1 MAIFEPTE
9 ENISKA
15 AELIRNGDLVS
26 FATETVYGLG
36 ANALSSDACEKIFKA
51 KERPHYDPLIVHIH
65 SLEQLTE
72 VAEEIPQMALKAA
85 TYFWPGPLTMVL
97 KKKSCIPDS
106 ITANMETVA
115 VRMPKHPLA
124 LALLKEANVPIA
136 APSANPFGYLS
147 PTKAQHV
154 EEQLGEKVKMILDG
168 GDCECGLESTI
179 IDFTQSTPHLLRHG
193 AIPKEKIE
201 EICGILML
209 GKAVLEQ
216 PLAPG
221 QLASHYSP
229 ETKLVILSKDEK
241 PDQNLN
247 YGILTHSGLN
257 KELRDSIY
265 VERLSPEGD
274 LQEAAHNLF
283 SALHRLDKLN
293 LDIIYAY
300 EFPEEGLGQA
310 IMDRLRKAAVKLKK

>member
-15 AELIRNGDLVS
+15 AELILNGELVS

-36 ANALSSDACEKIFKA
+36 ANALNPDACEKIFKA

-65 SLEQLTE
+65 SIEQLTE
-72 VAEEIPQMALKAA
+72 IAEDIPQLALKAA

-97 KKKSCIPDS
+97 KKKNCIPDS
-106 ITANMETVA
+106 ITANLDTVA

-124 LALLKEANVPIA
+124 LALLKKANVPIA

-147 PTKAQHV
+147 PTTAEHV
-154 EEQLGEKVKMILDG
+154 ESQLGDKISMVLDG
-168 GDCECGLESTI
+168 GECECGVESTI
-179 IDFTQSTPHLLRHG
+179 IDFTKDIPQLLRHG
-193 AIPKEKIE
+193 GIPKEEIE
-201 EICGILML
+201 SICGLVML
-209 GKAVLEQ
+209 GKAILEQ

-229 ETKLVILSKDEK
+229 DTKLVILSQNET
-241 PDQNLN
+241 PDKSLN
-247 YGILTHSGLN
+247 YGIITHSGLN
-257 KELRDSIY
+257 KDLRDSIY
-265 VERLSPEGD
+265 VERISPNGD
-274 LQEAAHNLF
+274 LKEAAHNLF
-283 SALHRLDKLN
+283 SALHRLDNQN

-300 EFPEEGLGQA
+300 EFPEDGLGAA
-310 IMDRLRKAAVKLKK
+310 IMDRLRKAAFKIS

>member
-1 MAIFEPTE
+1 MAIFEPTK

-15 AELIRNGDLVS
+15 AALIQQGELVS

-36 ANALSSDACEKIFKA
+36 ANALNPEACEKIFKA

-65 SLEQLTE
+65 SIEQLTE
-72 VAEEIPQMALKAA
+72 VAEEIPQSALKVA

-106 ITANMETVA
+106 ITANLETVA
-115 VRMPKHPLA
+115 VRIPKHELA
-124 LALLKEANVPIA
+124 LALLKSANVPIA

-154 EEQLGEKVKMILDG
+154 EDQLGDKVQMILDG
-168 GDCECGLESTI
+168 GECECGLESTI
-179 IDFTQSTPHLLRHG
+179 IDFTEPQPQLLRHG
-193 AIPKEKIE
+193 AIPKETFE
-201 EICGILML
+201 EMCGILKL
-209 GKAVLEQ
+209 GQAVLEQ

-229 ETKLVILSKDEK
+229 DTKLVILDKDEK
-241 PDQNLN
+241 PDLRLN

-257 KELRDSIY
+257 KELRDGIY
-265 VERLSPEGD
+265 VERLSPGGD
-274 LQEAAHNLF
+274 LKEAAHNLF
-283 SALHRLDKLN
+283 SALHRLDKMN

-300 EFPEEGLGQA
+300 EFPEEGLGAA
-310 IMDRLRKAAVKLKK
+310 IMDRLRKASVKLKK